1 MALVLPSFG
10 TDLARWD
17 TRNLHQTKAASTACS
32 GAVQL
37 VALGA
42 VLSHVL
48 TLKNRS
54 FDSRTTTP
62 RPASATPGAPGV
74 YAARNP
80 KSSSTPRYGWDKN
93 QYSSHRVPDNLTR
106 TTQSPAPRH
115 RHLVPHPPQTQMKA
129 SGLAGP
135 SLGRLLLARILLARI
150 LLARRLPAR
159 PLLPLQRSCGA
170 HVGAVPSLGWRG
182 QTCAEY
188 NAVHL
193 ARSETDLIETHHSCS
208 QHARELSCAQ
218 THQRERT
225 GTTAART
232 YRFQDTAGTGGCRC
246 GCPRCAI
253 VTA

>member
-37 VALGA
+37 A

-48 TLKNRS
+48 TLKNRN
-54 FDSRTTTP
+54 FDSRAQRCRDFHCAP
-62 RPASATPGAPGV
+62 PG

-115 RHLVPHPPQTQMKA
+115 RHLVPHQTPQTQMKA

-135 SLGRLLLARILLARI
+135 SLDRLLLARM
-150 LLARRLPAR
+150 LPAR

-225 GTTAART
+225 GTIAERT